1 MVKKSVL
8 LITLGVFGLGV
19 AGTLRAENAPEG
31 NLKIAVVDF
40 QKAINET
47 NDGKKAEAQLN
58 ASLTEKKKKFD
69 ILRNELEALKQDFEK
84 QRLVLS
90 GQALEDKKQALQK
103 KLLEVEQKGAT
114 FEQELANAKT
124 ESLKK
129 ILTGLQ
135 SVVQN
140 IGQKGGYNL
149 ILERSQGGVLFTS
162 GAKDITGDVIK
173 EYNAKPSK

>member
-1 MVKKSVL
+1 MFKKSL
-8 LITLGVFGLGV
+8 LLVTLGVLSLGV
-19 AGTLRAENAPEG
+19 VKTLHAENTPAF
-31 NLKIAVVDF
+31 KIAVVDF

-47 NDGKKAEAQLN
+47 EDGKKAEAQLN
-58 ASLTEKKKKFD
+58 ASLTEKRKKFD
-69 ILRNELEALKQDFEK
+69 ILKGELKTMTQDFDK

-103 KLLEVEQKGAT
+103 KVMEVEQKGAG

-135 SVVQN
+135 SVVQT
-140 IGQKGGYNL
+140 IGQKDGYTL

-162 GAKDITGDVIK
+162 GAKDITPDVIK
-173 EYNAKPSK
+173 EYNAHPAKK